1 MVDRAEPEDLL
12 GRTVYATAA
21 AGPARVFVSYASQD
35 ATTAN
40 HVVAALEQRGLKC
53 WIAPR
58 DVVPGTLY
66 ADEIVGAIND
76 ATAVVLIL
84 SKQAVESPHVGKEIE
99 RASSKRRPIIA
110 LRTDS
115 APLTRALEYFLSESQ
130 WIDVLQSGIET
141 AITALV
147 SAVYRHL
154 DAPAPSLNP
163 TPSETAGRTR
173 ARLRVKWLTLTAAVL
188 IVVGLAYIGVDRL
201 RLSKP
206 TAGGPRPAAVAGA
219 VNEKSIA
226 VLPFIDLSEKKDQEY
241 FADGLAEEI
250 LNLLTEIPALSVVG
264 RTSSFQFKGTNVD
277 LRTIGEKLGAAY
289 VLEGSVRKSSDH
301 VRVSAQ
307 LISAGDGVHRW
318 SNTYDRPLGDV
329 LKLQDELAA
338 GVARAMEITIGGDG
352 LQSHTTTRN
361 EEAYDLYLR
370 GLHSMERYDREG
382 FEGAA
387 NYFQQALDVDPTFA
401 AAAAQLGR
409 NVLFLA
415 EFGFAPPRQTYERAR
430 QALQMAIKLDPSSSL
445 AHGWLGWVHM
455 AYDWNWE
462 AADAEMKQALRLSP
476 RDPVVLLCASRLAQA
491 LGHLDDAIRLLSS
504 VLSRDPLYAAG
515 SNNLSEVYARAGR
528 LVEAEAAERRVLEIS
543 PTYASGPYNLAMVLL
558 ALGRSEEALQV
569 ITSRQH
575 PGEDRMAGLAI
586 AYHAVGRKPESDA
599 QVAAL
604 IREHAADDA
613 FEIAQVRAYRGE
625 VDEAFTWLDRAYA
638 QKDVGL
644 YLIRGDL
651 LLKDLVAD
659 PRYKAFL
666 LKMKL
671 MD

>member
-1 MVDRAEPEDLL
+1 MVDRAEPEGLQ
-12 GRTVYATAA
+12 GRTVDATAA

-40 HVVAALEQRGLKC
+40 HVVATLEQRGLKC

-76 ATAVVLIL
+76 AIAVVLIL

-115 APLTRALEYFLSESQ
+115 APLTRAFEYFLSESQ
-130 WIDVLQSGIET
+130 WIEVRQGGIET

-147 SAVYRHL
+147 SAVCRHL
-154 DAPAPSLNP
+154 DAPAPSPSLNHA
-163 TPSETAGRTR
+163 PSETAGPTR
-173 ARLRVKWLTLTAAVL
+173 ALLRVKWLALAAAVL
-188 IVVGLAYIGVDRL
+188 IVVGLAYIGADRL

-206 TAGGPRPAAVAGA
+206 AAGGPRPAAVTRA

-277 LRTIGEKLGAAY
+277 LRTIGEKLGTAY

-301 VRVSAQ
+301 VRVTAQ

-401 AAAAQLGR
+401 AASAQLGR

-462 AADAEMKQALRLSP
+462 AADAEMEQALRLSP

-543 PTYASGPYNLAMVLL
+543 PTYASGPFNLAVVLL

-575 PGEDRMAGLAI
+575 PGEDRMVGLAI

-613 FEIAQVRAYRGE
+613 FEIAQVCAYRGE
-625 VDEAFTWLDRAYA
+625 LDEAL
-638 QKDVGL
+638 
-644 YLIRGDL
+644 RGWIARTH
-651 LLKDLVAD
+651 K
-659 PRYKAFL
+659 KT
-666 LKMKL
+666 
-671 MD
+671 